1 MGTII
6 GIDLGTTN
14 SEVAVIRDGRPE
26 IIPVDGEPIMPSC
39 VGLDSRGELLVGRA
53 AKNQM
58 AAAPEATV
66 LSIKRKMGKTER
78 VAMADRSF
86 SPEEIASLILAKLKA
101 AAEGHLGESVDEAV
115 ITVPAY
121 FDDAQRK
128 ATQNAGKLAGLDV
141 RRIINEPTAA
151 ALAYDA
157 DQTADRTVLV
167 YDLGGGTFDAS
178 LVVVQDGVVEVKASH
193 GDTHLGGDD
202 FDHLLMEHVDRVFFE
217 QHGLH
222 PMADIKAK
230 NRLWAAVEKAKWEL
244 SDVPYARIREE
255 YLLDDLHLDVEIE
268 RSAYEDMIRPLLRKT
283 MESVYRCFKDAA
295 MLPGAVD
302 KVILVGGA
310 SRTPL
315 VTELVRKEINIEPR
329 HEIHPDLIVAMGA
342 AIQAAV
348 IQGLKTH
355 SILVE
360 ITPYTF
366 GTGAVGIHNGQLHED
381 MFVPIIRRGGA
392 LPARKGEWFSTMFDG
407 QEAVDV
413 RIYQGEALLAE
424 DNIFIGNF
432 LVEGLSDVPA
442 GNEIVLTLGLDLNGV
457 LEVTAVE
464 KRTGLS
470 KTVTMQAGDGTAP
483 FDLEQ
488 AREHLGDW
496 IGTEVESVGSDP
508 SVDKTDGK
516 ERIMA
521 VAKDLRKRSMALLDD
536 IDATDAS
543 ELRALLADSQKA
555 IAEGR
560 FQMLVELN
568 ESLSDML
575 FYLED

>member
-1 MGTII
+1 METVCPACNKANNEETHCSRCGADLLALVQIRRSATQALNSGT
-6 GIDLGTTN
+6 
-14 SEVAVIRDGRPE
+14 RY
-26 IIPVDGEPIMPSC
+26 
-39 VGLDSRGELLVGRA
+39 
-53 AKNQM
+53 
-58 AAAPEATV
+58 
-66 LSIKRKMGKTER
+66 
-78 VAMADRSF
+78 
-86 SPEEIASLILAKLKA
+86 LKQN
-101 AAEGHLGESVDEAV
+101 
-115 ITVPAY
+115 
-121 FDDAQRK
+121 DAQRK

-157 DQTADRTVLV
+157 DQTSDRTVLV

-178 LVVVQDGVVEVKASH
+178 LVVVQNGVVEVKASH

-202 FDHLLMEHVDRVFFE
+202 FDHLLMEHVDRIFFE
-217 QHGLH
+217 QHAVH
-222 PMADIKAK
+222 PLADLKAQ
-230 NRLWAAVEKAKWEL
+230 NRLWAAVEKAKREL
-244 SDVPYARIREE
+244 SDVPYTRIREE
-255 YLLDDLHLDVEIE
+255 YLIGDLHLDVEIE

-283 MESVYRCFKDAA
+283 MDSVHRCFKDAL
-295 MLPGAVD
+295 MLPGALD

-315 VTELVRKEINIEPR
+315 VTELVRQGINIEPR

-348 IQGLKTH
+348 IQGQKTK
-355 SILVE
+355 SILVD

-366 GTGAVGIHNGQLHED
+366 GTGAVGVYNGQLQENV
-381 MFVPIIRRGGA
+381 FVPMIRRGVA
-392 LPARKGEWFSTMFDG
+392 LPARKGERFSTMHDG

-413 RIYQGEALLAE
+413 RIYQGEAPLAD

-442 GNEIVLTLGLDLNGV
+442 GNEIVLTLSLDLNGV
-457 LEVTAVE
+457 LEVTAAE

-470 KTVTMQAGDGTAP
+470 KTVTMQAGDGIAA
-483 FDLEQ
+483 FDLER

-496 IGTEVESVGSDP
+496 IESEADAAGPVP
-508 SVDKTDGK
+508 IVDAADDK
-516 ERIMA
+516 EQVMA
-521 VAKDLRKRSMALLDD
+521 AAKDLRKRTTALLDD

-560 FQMLVELN
+560 YQKLAELN

>member
-1 MGTII
+1 MGAII

-14 SEVAVIRDGRPE
+14 SEVAVIEDGRPV

-39 VGLDSRGELLVGRA
+39 VGIDPGGALLVGRA
-53 AKNQM
+53 ARNQM
-58 AAAPEATV
+58 AAAPEATI
-66 LSIKRKMGKTER
+66 LSIKRKMGQSER
-78 VAMADRSF
+78 VTMGDRSF
-86 SPEEIASLILAKLKA
+86 SPEEVASLILARLKE
-101 AAEGHLGESVDEAV
+101 AAEDHLGAQVDQAV

-128 ATQNAGKLAGLDV
+128 ATQNAGRLAGLDV

-157 DQTADRTVLV
+157 DQTSDRRVLV

-202 FDHLLMEHVDRVFFE
+202 FDHLLMEHVDGIFFE
-217 QHGLH
+217 RHGRH
-222 PMADIKAK
+222 PMADVKAK
-230 NRLWAAVEKAKWEL
+230 NRLWAAVEKAKREL

-255 YLLDDLHLDVEIE
+255 FLMGDRHLDLEIE
-268 RSAYEDMIRPLLRKT
+268 RTAYEEMIRPLLRKT
-283 MESVYRCFKDAA
+283 MDAVHRCFKDAL
-295 MLPGAVD
+295 MLPGALD

-315 VTELVRKEINIEPR
+315 VAELVRKEIQIEPR

-348 IQGLKTH
+348 VEGRKTH
-355 SILVE
+355 SILVD

-366 GTGAVGIHNGQLHED
+366 GTGAVDVHNGQVHENV
-381 MFVPIIRRGGA
+381 FVPMIHRGTA
-392 LPARKGEWFSTMFDG
+392 LPTRKGKRFSTLHDG

-413 RIYQGEALLAE
+413 RIYQGEAPLAD

-442 GNEIVLTLGLDLNGV
+442 GNEVVLTLALDLNGV
-457 LEVTAVE
+457 LEVTAAE

-470 KTVTMQAGDGTAP
+470 KTVTMKTGDGAAA
-483 FDLEQ
+483 FDLER
-488 AREHLGDW
+488 AREHLSDW
-496 IGTEVESVGSDP
+496 IDSGAASATPGPALEGSEE
-508 SVDKTDGK
+508 K
-516 ERIMA
+516 EQVITL
-521 VAKDLRKRSMALLDD
+521 AKDLRKRSTALLEE
-536 IDATDAS
+536 IDATDAD
-543 ELRALLADSQKA
+543 ELRALLAESQKA
-555 IAEGR
+555 IAKGR
-560 FQMLVELN
+560 LQKLAELN